1 MVTLKVKYLRTFMQ
15 ASVGLLPAAKAYPV
29 FFKTRFG
36 IHTFF
41 MKFPIDILILDKNN
55 RVVSLKNN
63 LKPFRILVWN
73 PRYNEVIELPEG
85 TINSRGIRIKDMVK
99 LEIQG

>member
-15 ASVGLLPAAKAYPV
+15 ASVGLLPAVKAYPV

-41 MKFPIDILILDKNN
+41 MGFPIDVLILNKTN
-55 RVVSLKNN
+55 RVVLLKKN
-63 LKPFRILVWN
+63 LLPFRILIWN
-73 PRYNEVIELPEG
+73 PLYNTVIELPQG
-85 TINSRGIRIKDMVK
+85 TIDSQSIKINDVVK
-99 LEIQG
+99 LEIER